1 MSEQIE
7 KNHTRRWFLTKIWS
21 YTVSWV
27 VSSAVWW
34 IIAPS
39 GILTI
44 WSIFSDKEN
53 EDLAIKNSENKFVY
67 LRTRDSQFVNIGVRH
82 IPEYLETQL
91 RDTVMWTS
99 IDEADII
106 LLEKWWYYFP
116 ELENHCKEKW
126 KQVENMDVSHGRV
139 SDTFGIGATTLSVLG
154 IFDLYTRDIMQLW
167 NSSSL
172 EEKKKIRLQYI
183 QQCLSLLWIAQLWF
197 FPPSLIASI
206 ILSWENE
213 YMAQYD
219 ISHTWDARTIFM
231 AIQVLKT
238 MKENPGKKV
247 LAISGDAHAAWI
259 HYYLYEAEGQREF
272 KNIIYNMVYGIFK
285 LLP

>member
-7 KNHTRRWFLTKIWS
+7 NNHTRRWFLTKVWS
-21 YTVSWV
+21 YALSWV
-27 VSSAVWW
+27 VSSSVWW

-39 GILTI
+39 GILMI

-91 RDTVMWTS
+91 HETFMGKS
-99 IDEADII
+99 IEEADII
-106 LLEKWWYYFP
+106 LLEKWWEYFP
-116 ELENHCKEKW
+116 ELEKHCIDKW
-126 KQVENMDVSHGRV
+126 KRVQNMDMSHGNI
-139 SDTFGIGATTLSVLG
+139 SDIFGMGATTLSALG
-154 IFDLYTRDIMQLW
+154 IFDLYTRDVMQLGNIW
-167 NSSSL
+167 DP

-183 QQCLSLLWIAQLWF
+183 QQCLSLLWIAQLWI

-213 YMAQYD
+213 YKAQYD
-219 ISHTWDARTIFM
+219 ISHTWDARTVFM

-247 LAISGDAHAAWI
+247 LAISGDFHARWI

-272 KNIIYNMVYGIFK
+272 KNIIYNIIYGIFK